1 MFKGGNDLLIAFF
14 GSKLSISFEQIS
26 LENTICNHENN
37 CLYPQMILLLGWD
50 GLFSHPSIC
59 PSMCPSMTFC
69 FFPNILNPPGE
80 ILEISPWVKVF
91 SINPEFRILWLTFR
105 RKSVSK
111 C

>member
-1 MFKGGNDLLIAFF
+1 MTINVLGGNDLLIAFF

-37 CLYPQMILLLGWD
+37 CLSPQMILLLGWD
-50 GLFSHPSIC
+50 GLFSR

-69 FFPNILNPPGE
+69 FFLNILNPPGE

-91 SINPEFRILWLTFR
+91 SINPEFRILRLTFH
-105 RKSVSK
+105 RKSASK

>member
-1 MFKGGNDLLIAFF
+1 MTINVLGGNDLLIAFF
-14 GSKLSISFEQIS
+14 GSKLSISFEQIYWKTQFATMKKLS
-26 LENTICNHENN
+26 
-37 CLYPQMILLLGWD
+37 PQMILLLGWD
-50 GLFSHPSIC
+50 GLFSR

-91 SINPEFRILWLTFR
+91 SINPEFRILRLTFH
-105 RKSVSK
+105 RKSASK